1 MSEIQESKLEDELID
16 DEDKRQSFDDEM
28 ECWILASSI

>member
-1 MSEIQESKLEDELID
+1 MSETQEAKQKDELID

-28 ECWILASSI
+28 EWWILASST